1 MADTNL
7 NQKQLDFL
15 DTLGPK
21 VEEEVET
28 EEENSND
35 LFSQENMD
43 FLQQIKNRAA
53 QDANPS
59 YMVNPFEDI
68 TMETTIEEVKAKYPG
83 NIPLQQIVASDAY
96 INATTEEEKQNL
108 IEEGINA
115 FNDQVYSGTGSA
127 ESGFNVRRLTGGRY
141 VTVVDQPKLEKIK
154 NSEKYKTAVAN
165 NDQDKIN
172 QLEANA
178 NVKYAVNRPGGD
190 GSLNPFAAS
199 SLDDNQERGF
209 VGATLDFVEGSAKK
223 AIKEGA
229 EFGEG
234 LLEMYG
240 FNDPDTDY
248 VSQNMAILAPQ
259 SKYEDLV
266 TDIGS
271 IVIGGAT
278 GAGLVTKLT
287 KIPGI
292 TGPVANGFSK
302 SWDKIRKTAK
312 NPEELYNASK
322 KWEAGI
328 RAYLAMRGGNMGA
341 AIATPDQVKAL
352 FGDEVL
358 ESFGVDPENNQTLSH
373 FIDNELFSVGLKTL
387 GIIGS
392 RTIGSKGLDLPKKA
406 GGFLRGFK
414 APSDKEAAFIVMKS
428 INQGLDDAP
437 LEEVA
442 YHMSILSRVIA
453 NNENFAI
460 TMLGGA
466 EKQVG
471 LDTAMAVSQGA
482 KEYVEQAY
490 AHFKKLMPEDEF
502 QAFILGKQEEIVQGI
517 NGVKSG
523 FLNNPA
529 VKSGSTNINQSVD
542 NIISETADD
551 IAIGTKVSD
560 DITGEAQKVAD
571 NVTESAAAKEMADL
585 GLDAVGI
592 EAKAVQDQ
600 NKIINMLNEAVENNS
615 LGTSVAEKTAL
626 NELSGEVLYKG
637 WKDSYTNYNKL
648 FQAIPEGVSFDVGDF
663 ISTVNKNFKT
673 IDDLDIVTQTATKAD
688 PVADMLKAFKPQ
700 AVLDDAGE
708 VVMKD
713 GKAVMET
720 AEEVIERISKG
731 DIDLKRLY
739 TEIRPALSG
748 SITTLKNAGNPAY
761 KKLINIKTYID
772 DLAEQSGDDSF
783 NAAMTA
789 YKNHEGIYG
798 NTVQLN
804 TWEQSAKQVVDT
816 VEPSIVPGFK
826 DTTLISVDNIPAG
839 ALKVPTA
846 MGTPK
851 GWANMVET
859 GAKMQN
865 SSFESLT
872 PEIVK
877 SWIKAVGQGS
887 VEEVSPQYVK
897 HLVGLAI
904 NAIGKTTQAG
914 DSVGSQNIINAIQ
927 DYVVVLEKMGTKES
941 QDAVNLFRTTV
952 DDLKSVEAGV
962 ITANDLVANTTTDS
976 LKLLKDAK
984 SETLSKFINNI
995 TTSPEVLQPAEITK
1009 RLTKMFN
1016 SDTAITDIRSLMS
1029 RIDETG
1035 DPILKE
1041 ALQAQYLRHLRDK
1054 IFTNKGID
1062 LQVNTQGNVS
1072 RVNEASP
1079 ASLNKMLS
1087 QDDMSFSILD
1097 ELFKKG
1103 TDDEIIGTGIK
1114 NIIVLQNLAINP
1126 QAVRPLTMGSSTI
1139 SEAEMMKGVNQ
1150 LITWTLG
1157 ILNPTAT
1164 KARSIASGVV
1174 SDASSKNAAAAEA
1187 LLVSFL
1193 VNPAFARNALDQ
1205 AVNNSAKFDKKSFL
1219 EMLTTYNMRG
1229 VFTEY
1234 KDTGSEA
1241 EQMDAIMNIKANQ
1254 AMPGVSGG
1262 PVQ

>member
-1 MADTNL
+1 MADTTTNSSVFSEEELELLKNL
-7 NQKQLDFL
+7 TPSN
-15 DTLGPK
+15 DTDN
-21 VEEEVET
+21 EEEVIT
-28 EEENSND
+28 EEPIVAEDTLNFLKD
-35 LFSQENMD
+35 LN
-43 FLQQIKNRAA
+43 LRNA

-59 YMVNPFEDI
+59 YMVNPSEDI
-68 TMETTIEEVKAKYPG
+68 TMETTIEDVRTKYPG
-83 NIPLQQIVASDAY
+83 NIPLQQIISSDAY
-96 INATTEEEKQNL
+96 QNATTEKERQNL
-108 IEEGINA
+108 VYEGINA
-115 FNDQVYSGTGSA
+115 FNQNVYSGTGQVN
-127 ESGFNVRRLTGGRY
+127 EGVGNLFGIGGKLADEEGYFQADRF
-141 VTVVDQPKLEKIK
+141 VSVVDQKKLKEIQE
-154 NSEKYKTAVAN
+154 SDKYKEAVAN

-178 NVKYAVNRPGGD
+178 NVRYEVNRP
-190 GSLNPFAAS
+190 NT
-199 SLDDNQERGF
+199 DDQERSTF
-209 VGATLDFVEGSAKK
+209 GAGLDMVTGSVRKG
-223 AIKEGA
+223 IREIGA
-229 EFGEG
+229 FGED

-240 FNDPDTDY
+240 FNDPDTDS
-248 VSQNMAILAPQ
+248 VKQSMAILAPQ
-259 SKYEDLV
+259 NKYEDLV

-271 IVIGGAT
+271 IVATGAT
-278 GAGLVTKLT
+278 GAGIVSKLT
-287 KIPGI
+287 KVPGL
-292 TGPVANGFSK
+292 TEKAARSFAA
-302 SWDKIRKTAK
+302 SWDKLRKTAK

-328 RAYLAMRGGNMGA
+328 RAFIVMRGANTGA
-341 AIATPDQVKAL
+341 AVGTPDSIEAL
-352 FGDEVL
+352 FGNEVL
-358 ESFGVDPENNQTLSH
+358 ESFGVDPEKNQTLSH
-373 FIDNELFSVGLKTL
+373 FIDNELFTVGLKVL
-387 GIIGS
+387 GTIGKY
-392 RTIGSKGLDLPKKA
+392 TIGSEGLNIPKKA
-406 GGFLRGFK
+406 GGFLKGFK
-414 APSDKEAAFIVMKS
+414 APTEKEAAFIVMKS

-453 NNENFAI
+453 NNENFAV

-471 LDTAMAVSQGA
+471 LDTTMAISQGA

-502 QAFILGKQEEIVQGI
+502 QAFILKKQEEIVQGI

-523 FLNNPA
+523 FITNPS
-529 VKSGSTNINQSVD
+529 VKAGSTNINQSVD
-542 NIISETADD
+542 NIIAETADD
-551 IAIGTKVSD
+551 IAPGAKVAD
-560 DITGEAQKVAD
+560 DIIGEAQKVAD
-571 NVTESAAAKEMADL
+571 DVGDARSAKEMADL
-585 GLDAVGI
+585 GLDAA
-592 EAKAVQDQ
+592 EAEARAVQDQ
-600 NKIINMLNEAVENNS
+600 NKIINMLNEAVESNS
-615 LGTSVAEKTAL
+615 LGTSVAERTAL
-626 NELSGEVLYKG
+626 NDLSGEVLYNG
-637 WKDSYTNYNKL
+637 WKDSYVNYNRL
-648 FQAIPEGVSFDVGDF
+648 FNAIPDGITFDVGDF

-673 IDDLDIVTQTATKAD
+673 VDDLDIITQTATKAD

-761 KKLINIKTYID
+761 KKLINIRTYID
-772 DLAEQSGDDSF
+772 DLAAQSGDESF
-783 NAAMTA
+783 DLAMTA

-804 TWEQSAKQVVDT
+804 TWEQSAKQVVD
-816 VEPSIVPGFK
+816 
-826 DTTLISVDNIPAG
+826 SVDEATG

-851 GWANMVET
+851 GWATMVET

-872 PEIVK
+872 PEIVN

-887 VEEVSPQYVK
+887 VDDVSPQYVK

-914 DSVGSQNIINAIQ
+914 DAVGSQNIINAIQ

-941 QDAVNLFRTTV
+941 QDAVTLFRSTV
-952 DDLKSVEAGV
+952 DDLQAVESGV
-962 ITANDLVANTTTDS
+962 INAKDYVANTTKDS
-976 LKLLKDAK
+976 LRILDDAK
-984 SETLSKFINNI
+984 SETISKFITNLTGKNPGVLASGEVYPQL
-995 TTSPEVLQPAEITK
+995 TSI
-1009 RLTKMFN
+1009 FN
-1016 SDTAITDIRSLMS
+1016 SKTAITDIRNLMS
-1029 RIDETG
+1029 RVDEAG
-1035 DPILKE
+1035 DPLLKE
-1041 ALQAQYLRHLRDK
+1041 ALQAQYLRHLKDK
-1054 IFTNKGID
+1054 VFTNKGID
-1062 LQVNTQGNVS
+1062 LQINTQGSVA

-1079 ASLNKMLS
+1079 AQLNKMLRE
-1087 QDDMSFSILD
+1087 DDMSFAILD

-1103 TDDEIIGTGIK
+1103 TDDEIISVGIK
-1114 NIIVLQNLAINP
+1114 NIIVLQDLAINP
-1126 QAVRPLTMGSSTI
+1126 QAVRPLTMGSSTV

-1164 KARSIASGVV
+1164 KARSIASGMV
-1174 SDASSKNAAAAEA
+1174 SEASAKNAEAAEA

-1205 AVNNSAKFDKKSFL
+1205 AVNNASKFDKTAFL

-1229 VFTEY
+1229 VLVEY
-1234 KDTGSEA
+1234 KETPED
-1241 EQMDAIMNIKANQ
+1241 EQMDAILNVKGLQ
-1254 AMPGVSGG
+1254 AQPGVSGG

>member
-1 MADTNL
+1 MADTTL
-7 NQKQLDFL
+7 NQNQLDFL
-15 DTLGPK
+15 DTLKPK
-21 VEEEVET
+21 VEEEEKD
-28 EEENSND
+28 EGA
-35 LFSQENMD
+35 LSQDNLD
-43 FLQQIKNRAA
+43 FLLDLKNKSA

-68 TMETTIEEVKAKYPG
+68 TMETTLEDVKAKYPG

-96 INATTEEEKQNL
+96 INATSEEEKRNL

-127 ESGFNVRRLTGGRY
+127 ESGLNIRRLTGGRF
-141 VTVVDQPKLEKIK
+141 VTVVDEPKLTEIK
-154 NSEKYKTAVAN
+154 KSEKYKEAVAN
-165 NDQDKIN
+165 NDQEKIN

-178 NVKYAVNRPGGD
+178 NVKYAVNRPGGYD
-190 GSLNPFAAS
+190 SLNPFASS

-209 VGATLDFVEGSAKK
+209 LGATLDFVEGSAKK
-223 AIKEGA
+223 FVKEGA
-229 EFGEG
+229 ELGEDA
-234 LLEMYG
+234 LEAIG
-240 FNDPDTDY
+240 IGDPDTDY

-259 SKYEDLV
+259 NKYEDLV

-292 TGPVANGFSK
+292 LGPAANGFAK

-328 RAYLAMRGGNMGA
+328 RAYLALRGGNMGA
-341 AIATPDQVKAL
+341 AIATPDQIETL

-373 FIDNELFSVGLKTL
+373 FIDNELFTAGLKTL

-392 RTIGSKGLDLPKKA
+392 RTLGSKGLDLPKKA
-406 GGFLRGFK
+406 GGFLKGFK
-414 APSDKEAAFIVMKS
+414 APSEKEAAFIVMKS

-502 QAFILGKQEEIVQGI
+502 QAFILKKQEEVVQGI

-542 NIISETADD
+542 NIIAETADD
-551 IAIGTKVSD
+551 IATGTKVSD
-560 DITGEAQKVAD
+560 DIIGEAQKVAD
-571 NVTESAAAKEMADL
+571 DVTEGAAAKEMAEL
-585 GLDAVGI
+585 GLDVAGA
-592 EAKAVQDQ
+592 EARAVQDQ

-615 LGTSVAEKTAL
+615 LGTSVAEKAAL
-626 NELSGEVLYKG
+626 NELSGEVLYNG
-637 WKDSYTNYNKL
+637 WKDSYVNYNRL
-648 FQAIPEGVSFDVGDF
+648 FNAIPEGITFDVGDF

-673 IDDLDIVTQTATKAD
+673 VDDLDIITQTATKAD

-708 VVMKD
+708 VVMKN
-713 GKAVMET
+713 KKVVMET

-772 DLAEQSGDDSF
+772 NLAAQSGDDSF
-783 NAAMTA
+783 DAAMTA
-789 YKNHEGIYG
+789 YKNHEGVYG

-804 TWEQSAKQVVDT
+804 TWEQSAKGVVD
-816 VEPSIVPGFK
+816 
-826 DTTLISVDNIPAG
+826 SVDDATG

-851 GWANMVET
+851 GWATMVET

-872 PEIVK
+872 PEIVN

-904 NAIGKTTQAG
+904 NAIGKTTQSG
-914 DSVGSQNIINAIQ
+914 DAVGSQNIINAIQ

-941 QDAVNLFRTTV
+941 LDAVNLFRTTV
-952 DDLKSVEAGV
+952 DDIKSVESGV
-962 ITANDLVANTTTDS
+962 ITANDLVANTAKDS
-976 LKLLKDAK
+976 KRMLDEAK
-984 SETLSKFINNI
+984 SETISKFITNI
-995 TTSPEVLQPAEITK
+995 TGNNPGVLAPGEIYPQLTSI
-1009 RLTKMFN
+1009 FN
-1016 SDTAITDIRSLMS
+1016 SKTAITDIKSLMS
-1029 RIDETG
+1029 RVDEAG
-1035 DPILKE
+1035 DPLLKE

-1062 LQVNTQGNVS
+1062 LQVNTQGSVS

-1079 ASLNKMLS
+1079 AQLNKMLS
-1087 QDDMSFSILD
+1087 QDDMSFAILD

-1114 NIIVLQNLAINP
+1114 NIVVLQNLAINP

-1174 SDASSKNAAAAEA
+1174 SEVSTKNAEAAEA

-1205 AVNNSAKFDKKSFL
+1205 AVNNSAKFDKTSFL

-1234 KDTGSEA
+1234 KDMGSEA
-1241 EQMDAIMNIKANQ
+1241 EQMDAIMSIKANQ
-1254 AMPGVSGG
+1254 ALPGVSGG

>member
-1 MADTNL
+1 MADTTL
-7 NQKQLDFL
+7 NQDQIDFL
-15 DTLGPK
+15 DTLKPE
-21 VEEEVET
+21 VEEGA
-28 EEENSND
+28 
-35 LFSQENMD
+35 LSQDNLD
-43 FLQQIKNRAA
+43 FLLDLKNRAA
-53 QDANPS
+53 HDANPA

-68 TMETTIEEVKAKYPG
+68 TMETTIEDVKAKYPG

-96 INATTEEEKQNL
+96 INATSEEEKRNL

-127 ESGFNVRRLTGGRY
+127 ESGFNPRRLTGGRF
-141 VTVVDQPKLEKIK
+141 VTVVDEPKLATIK
-154 NSEKYKTAVAN
+154 ESENYKEAVAN
-165 NDQDKIN
+165 NDQNKIN

-209 VGATLDFVEGSAKK
+209 IGGTLDFVEGSVKK
-223 AIKEGA
+223 GVNEALQ
-229 EFGEG
+229 FGEDA
-234 LLEMYG
+234 LEAIG
-240 FNDPDTDY
+240 IGDPDTDF

-271 IVIGGAT
+271 IVVGGVT
-278 GAGLVTKLT
+278 GAGLVTKIT
-287 KIPGI
+287 KIPGM
-292 TGPVANGFSK
+292 TGPVARGFAA
-302 SWDKIRKTAK
+302 SWDKLRRTAK

-341 AIATPDQVKAL
+341 AIATPEQIETL
-352 FGDEVL
+352 FGDDVL

-373 FIDNELFSVGLKTL
+373 FIDNELFTVGLKVLGTL
-387 GIIGS
+387 GKY
-392 RTIGSKGLDLPKKA
+392 TIGSGGLNLPKKA
-406 GGFLRGFK
+406 GGFLKGFK
-414 APSDKEAAFIVMKS
+414 DPSEKEAAFIVMKS

-442 YHMSILSRVIA
+442 YHMSILTRVIA
-453 NNENFAI
+453 NNENFAV
-460 TMLGGA
+460 TMFGGV

-471 LDTAMAVSQGA
+471 LDTTMAISQGA

-502 QAFILGKQEEIVQGI
+502 QAFILQKQEEIVRGI

-542 NIISETADD
+542 NIIAETADD
-551 IAIGTKVSD
+551 IATVTKVSD
-560 DITGEAQKVAD
+560 DIIGEAQKVTD
-571 NVTESAAAKEMADL
+571 EVTEGAAAREMAEL
-585 GLDAVGI
+585 GLEVAGA
-592 EAKAVQDQ
+592 EARAVQDQ
-600 NKIINMLNEAVENNS
+600 NKIINMLNDAVENNS
-615 LGTSVAEKTAL
+615 LGTSVAEKAAL
-626 NELSGEVLYKG
+626 NELSGEVLYNG
-637 WKDSYTNYNKL
+637 WKDSFVNYNNL
-648 FQAIPEGVSFDVGDF
+648 FNAIPEGIAFDVGDF
-663 ISTVNKNFKT
+663 ISTVNKNFNT
-673 IDDLDIVTQTATKAD
+673 VDDLDIITQTATKAD

-713 GKAVMET
+713 GKVVMET
-720 AEEVIERISKG
+720 TEEIIERISKG

-761 KKLINIKTYID
+761 RKLINIKTYID
-772 DLAEQSGDDSF
+772 DLAAQSGDDSF
-783 NAAMTA
+783 DAAMTA
-789 YKNHEGIYG
+789 YKNHEGVYG

-804 TWEQSAKQVVDT
+804 TWEQSAKQVVD
-816 VEPSIVPGFK
+816 
-826 DTTLISVDNIPAG
+826 SVDDATG

-872 PEIVK
+872 PEIVN
-877 SWIKAVGQGS
+877 SWITAVGQGS
-887 VEEVSPQYVK
+887 AEEVSSQYVK

-904 NAIGKTTQAG
+904 NAIGKTTLAG
-914 DSVGSQNIINAIQ
+914 DSVQSQNIITSIQ
-927 DYVVVLEKMGTKES
+927 DYVVVLEKMGTPEAL
-941 QDAVNLFRTTV
+941 DAVTLFKNTV
-952 DDLKSVEAGV
+952 DDLQAVESGV
-962 ITANDLVANTTTDS
+962 ISAKDYVANTTKDS
-976 LKLLKDAK
+976 LRILDDAK
-984 SETLSKFINNI
+984 SETLSRFIQDLTGKAPVIKAPN
-995 TTSPEVLQPAEITK
+995 EVRTELASI
-1009 RLTKMFN
+1009 FN
-1016 SDTAITDIRSLMS
+1016 SKTAITDIKNLMS
-1029 RIDETG
+1029 RVDEAG
-1035 DPILKE
+1035 DPLLKE

-1062 LQVNTQGNVS
+1062 LQVNTQGATS
-1072 RVNEASP
+1072 RINEASP
-1079 ASLNKMLS
+1079 AKLNKMLS
-1087 QDDMSFSILD
+1087 QDDMSFAILD

-1103 TDDEIIGTGIK
+1103 TDDEIIGLGIK
-1114 NIIVLQNLAINP
+1114 NIVVLQNLAINP

-1164 KARSIASGVV
+1164 KARSIASGMV
-1174 SDASSKNAAAAEA
+1174 SEASAKNAEAAEA

-1205 AVNNSAKFDKKSFL
+1205 AVNNSAKFDKTSFL
-1219 EMLTTYNMRG
+1219 QMLTTYNMRG

-1234 KDTGSEA
+1234 KDMGSEA
-1241 EQMDAIMNIKANQ
+1241 EQMDLILNIKGAQ
-1254 AMPGVSGG
+1254 EQPGVSGG

>member
-1 MADTNL
+1 MADTTL
-7 NQKQLDFL
+7 NKDQLDFL
-15 DTLGPK
+15 ETLKPS
-21 VEEEVET
+21 EEEVET
-28 EEENSND
+28 EENNND
-35 LFSQENMD
+35 LFSPENMT
-43 FLQQIKNRAA
+43 FLQDIKNKAA

-68 TMETTIEEVKAKYPG
+68 TMETTIEDVRAKYPG

-96 INATTEEEKQNL
+96 QNATTQEERQDL

-115 FNDQVYSGTGSA
+115 FNQQVYSGTGEKETGMRS
-127 ESGFNVRRLTGGRY
+127 LTGGRF
-141 VTVVDQPKLEKIK
+141 VTVVDQTKLKEIQE
-154 NSEKYKTAVAN
+154 SDKYKDAVAN

-178 NVKYAVNRPGGD
+178 NVKYAVNRPSGGF
-190 GSLNPFAAS
+190 SLNPFAVS
-199 SLDDNQERGF
+199 SLDDNQERTGL
-209 VGATLDFVEGSAKK
+209 GATLDFFEGSVKK
-223 AIKEGA
+223 ATREFA
-229 EFGEG
+229 EFGEDALEAIG
-234 LLEMYG
+234 L
-240 FNDPDTDY
+240 NDPDTDY
-248 VSQNMAILAPQ
+248 VTQNMAVLAPQ
-259 SKYEDLV
+259 NKYEDLI

-271 IVIGGAT
+271 IVVGGAT
-278 GAGLVTKLT
+278 GAGIVTKLT
-287 KIPGI
+287 KVPGI
-292 TGPVANGFSK
+292 TSSVANGFAK
-302 SWDKIRKTAK
+302 SWDKLRKTAK

-328 RAYLAMRGGNMGA
+328 RAYLVMRGANTGA
-341 AIATPDQVKAL
+341 AVATPDEIETL

-358 ESFGVDPENNQTLSH
+358 ESFGVDPKDNQTLSH
-373 FIDNELFSVGLKTL
+373 FIDNEIFTAGLKAFGILGKYTL
-387 GIIGS
+387 
-392 RTIGSKGLDLPKKA
+392 GSKGLNVPQKA
-406 GGFLRGFK
+406 AGWVKGLK
-414 APSDKEAAFIVMKS
+414 APTEKEAAFIVMKS

-460 TMLGGA
+460 TMFGNA

-471 LDTAMAVSQGA
+471 LDTAMAISQGA
-482 KEYVEQAY
+482 KEYAEQAY

-502 QAFILGKQEEIVQGI
+502 QAFILQKQEDIIKGI

-523 FLNNPA
+523 FLNNPS

-542 NIISETADD
+542 NIIAETADD
-551 IAIGTKVSD
+551 IAPGAKVSD
-560 DITGEAQKVAD
+560 DILGEAQKVAD
-571 NVTESAAAKEMADL
+571 DVTENAAAKEMAEL
-585 GLDAVGI
+585 GLDTANA
-592 EAKAVQDQ
+592 EARAVQDK
-600 NKIINMLNEAVENNS
+600 NKIILMLNEAVENNS
-615 LGTSVAEKTAL
+615 LGTSIAERTAL
-626 NELSGEVLYKG
+626 NDLSGEVLYNG

-648 FQAIPEGVSFDVGDF
+648 FQAIPDGITFDVGDF

-673 IDDLDIVTQTATKAD
+673 VDDLDIITQTATKAD

-761 KKLINIKTYID
+761 KKLINIRGYID
-772 DLAEQSGDDSF
+772 DLAAQSGDESF
-783 NAAMTA
+783 DLAMTA

-804 TWEQSAKQVVDT
+804 TWEQSAKQVVD
-816 VEPSIVPGFK
+816 
-826 DTTLISVDNIPAG
+826 SVDEVTG
-839 ALKVPTA
+839 TLKVPTA

-872 PEIVK
+872 PEIVN

-887 VEEVSPQYVK
+887 VDEVSPQYVK

-914 DSVGSQNIINAIQ
+914 DAVGSQNIINAVQ
-927 DYVVVLEKMGTKES
+927 DYVVVLEKMGTDEAL
-941 QDAVNLFRTTV
+941 DAVKLFKTTV
-952 DDLKSVEAGV
+952 NDIRSVESGV
-962 ITANDLVANTTTDS
+962 ITSNDLLANTAKDS
-976 LKLLKDAK
+976 KRLLDEAK

-995 TTSPEVLQPAEITK
+995 TTSPEVLQPKEITK
-1009 RLTKMFN
+1009 RLTKIFN
-1016 SDTAITDIRSLMS
+1016 SDTAITDIKSLMS
-1029 RIDETG
+1029 RVDEAG
-1035 DPILKE
+1035 DPLLKE

-1054 IFTNKGID
+1054 IFTNKGVD
-1062 LQVNTQGNVS
+1062 LNVNTQGNVG

-1079 ASLNKMLS
+1079 AQLNKMLS
-1087 QDDMSFSILD
+1087 QDDMSFAILD

-1103 TDDEIIGTGIK
+1103 TDDEIIAQGVK
-1114 NIIVLQNLAINP
+1114 NLVVLQNLAINP

-1174 SDASSKNAAAAEA
+1174 SEASAKNAEAAEA